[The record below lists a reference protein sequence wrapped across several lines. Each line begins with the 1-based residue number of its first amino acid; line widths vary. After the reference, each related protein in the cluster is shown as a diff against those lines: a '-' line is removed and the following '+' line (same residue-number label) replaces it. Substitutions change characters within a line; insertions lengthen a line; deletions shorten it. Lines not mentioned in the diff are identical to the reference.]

1 MGSSREV
8 GFHLD
13 RLNRLVEKGKDGKYE
28 LTELGKAL
36 LRHARL
42 LAR

>member
-1 MGSSREV
+1 MGSSREM
-8 GFHLD
+8 GFHFD
-13 RLNRLVEKGKDGKYE
+13 RLNRLVEKGKDGEYE

-36 LRHARL
+36 IRRARL